1 VENSDVRKEF
11 LVSISWILCV
21 FSLLSFAGYYQHT
34 EKIESVALSSNISR
48 EAKGFLQ
55 SMVQKDAGPY
65 LILMESIKLNLNIA
79 TESKSKLNLRNI
91 TGLNLGENRD
101 ALYLT
106 HSIRSRIGYPLVLIY
121 GQMLF
126 GDHVFILLN
135 FLIILFLSVGM
146 VMLSRSKSILVIFTI
161 ILCFSSIPC
170 YVFLIMPELLIYT
183 LILIY
188 FVLFQKVIHQKEKSK
203 MTLALTTLLLVFVLT
218 IKPVFLVL
226 SFFLLFKLFSNQ
238 GVKLISLSHLAI
250 NFVFFLQWFYLAR
263 TRLSPIEL
271 FTLESPLRS
280 LSSWISPAQ
289 VKGSVKSSNWYSE
302 RVDSVRIAQDSLL
315 SPVREVSYSFQ
326 ILNFSPI
333 LIALLVISIL
343 FFLKAFKDLGSL
355 GMVSLGCIL
364 TQGYSGGVSGNWRYL
379 NIALLYGI
387 LLVLL
392 RVSIREGF
400 YDEFKRRLRSGIHRK
415 KV

>member
-1 VENSDVRKEF
+1 MIKSWEF
-11 LVSISWILCV
+11 IQIY
-21 FSLLSFAGYYQHT
+21 F
-34 EKIESVALSSNISR
+34 K
-48 EAKGFLQ
+48 
-55 SMVQKDAGPY
+55 P
-65 LILMESIKLNLNIA
+65 
-79 TESKSKLNLRNI
+79 SKLNLRNI

-126 GDHVFILLN
+126 GDHIFILLN

-161 ILCFSSIPC
+161 ILCFSSIPY

-218 IKPVFLVL
+218 IKPLFLVL

-250 NFVFFLQWFYLAR
+250 NFVFFC
-263 TRLSPIEL
+263 S
-271 FTLESPLRS
+271 
-280 LSSWISPAQ
+280 
-289 VKGSVKSSNWYSE
+289 GS
-302 RVDSVRIAQDSLL
+302 I
-315 SPVREVSYSFQ
+315 
-326 ILNFSPI
+326 
-333 LIALLVISIL
+333 
-343 FFLKAFKDLGSL
+343 
-355 GMVSLGCIL
+355 
-364 TQGYSGGVSGNWRYL
+364 
-379 NIALLYGI
+379 
-387 LLVLL
+387 
-392 RVSIREGF
+392 
-400 YDEFKRRLRSGIHRK
+400 
-415 KV
+415 